1 MIEFFV
7 AGEARPQGNKRAG
20 WNNKTGKAFVRE
32 TTKGHQQWRD
42 LVAYTAQTHARTL
55 IVGPVR
61 LDLDFRMPRPK
72 SLPKTRQLPHTKKPD
87 ALKLGRAV
95 EDAITH
101 VLIRDDSQVTE
112 LHVTKRYARL
122 EEPPGVLVRLT
133 ELDVQ
138 QQTIPARAGEGGTQ

>member
-1 MIEFFV
+1 MTIEFFV

-20 WNNKTGKAFVRE
+20 WNSKTGKAFVRE

-42 LVAYTAQTHARTL
+42 LVANAAQRYADRL
-55 IVGPVR
+55 ILGPVQ

-72 SLPKTRQLPHTKKPD
+72 SLPKRRDTPHTKAPD

-95 EDAITH
+95 EDSLRQ
-101 VLIRDDSQVTE
+101 VLIRDDSQVVE
-112 LHVTKRYARL
+112 IRVRKRYAAL

-133 ELDVQ
+133 ELEAVNEL
-138 QQTIPARAGEGGTQ
+138 PLAEGGVV